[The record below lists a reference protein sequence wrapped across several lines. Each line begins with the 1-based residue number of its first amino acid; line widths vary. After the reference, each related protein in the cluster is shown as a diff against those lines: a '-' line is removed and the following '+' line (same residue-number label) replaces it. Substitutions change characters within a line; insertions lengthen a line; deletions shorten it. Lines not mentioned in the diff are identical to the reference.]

1 MAKSYQT
8 NDVYNEINVNERYK
22 AERKADPKIFFYKE
36 GNPFLGFMH
45 FLRRNPVPPK
55 QIDEQKLMIDLTD
68 YARKDKRSKIISGI
82 VFFCLYYNNDYTQR
96 LL

>member
-22 AERKADPKIFFYKE
+22 AERKTDPQKFFYKE

-45 FLRRNPVPPK
+45 FLGRNPVPPK
-55 QIDEQKLMIDLTD
+55 QIDERKL
-68 YARKDKRSKIISGI
+68 
-82 VFFCLYYNNDYTQR
+82 V
-96 LL
+96 